1 MQHTDPAR
9 RHDFV
14 LIFDVTDGNPNGDPD
29 GGNLPRTDPET
40 MQGIVTDVCLKRKVR
55 DYVTVASDNAVYV
68 EHKGVSL
75 YTQHHKAFDALS
87 TDPKKATTQDRSNA
101 REWMCE
107 NFYDV
112 RMFGAVL
119 SVGQKE
125 GLNAGQVRGP
135 VQFTF
140 ARSVDPVLPL
150 DLGITRVA
158 ITREEERADGKETEM
173 GRKTLIPYGLYV
185 AHGFYSPQL
194 AAQTGVTEEDLTLF
208 WQALTSMWEFDRSAA
223 RGLMATQGLY
233 VFTHESALGNAPAH
247 KLFNRIRVEHAE
259 DVEAPRR
266 FEDYTVTVDDDLPPG
281 VTLTPVVEARTG
293 AYLG

>member
-1 MQHTDPAR
+1 MQHADPSKR
-9 RHDFV
+9 QDFA

-40 MQGIVTDVCLKRKVR
+40 LQGIVTDVCLKRKVR

-75 YTQHHKAFDALS
+75 HAQHHKAFGALG
-87 TDPKKATTQDRSNA
+87 TDPKKATTQDRSKA

-158 ITREEERADGKETEM
+158 ITREEERVAGKETEM

-194 AAQTGVTEEDLTLF
+194 AAQTGVTEDDLALF
-208 WQALTSMWEFDRSAA
+208 WNALVGMWDFDRSAA

-233 VFTHESALGNAPAH
+233 VFTHEFPLGNAPAH
-247 KLFNRIRVEHAE
+247 KLFNRVRVERKAG
-259 DVEAPRR
+259 VAAPRR
-266 FEDYTVTVDDDLPPG
+266 FEDYAVTVDEGLPSG
-281 VTLTPVVEARTG
+281 VSLTPVVEAREGTVIG
-293 AYLG
+293 